1 MRIPEKGQSVISLTF
16 PLKSFYIA
24 AGFYLVGTV
33 FHLLAR
39 EKPAIWFFTA
49 GILINAVSEISG
61 RVIVWPYCNMFEEPF
76 FLPICVAAVSVVLI
90 ISGTA
95 KDGLS
100 LLPLIALFSLV
111 AVFFSE
117 GYYPPFTMQSKSIHA
132 HLFHLFAFVG
142 HGCLITGAYL
152 AVCSLVRKRRD
163 GIPYQMIIWGFAFM
177 SVSGM
182 FGMLWSYA
190 GRSDTVSW
198 NHYYFHS
205 IAVWLYYAGFL
216 HLHLFKGWDQNKK
229 IWILVG
235 GAVMILSLDY
245 LPQIGAMHIPRV
257 FNGGLYDLF

>member
-1 MRIPEKGQSVISLTF
+1 VISLAF

-24 AGFYLVGTV
+24 AAFYLAGAI
-33 FHLLAR
+33 FHLLSMER
-39 EKPAIWFFTA
+39 PALCLLGA
-49 GILINAVSEISG
+49 GLLINMISEIAG
-61 RVIVWPYCNMFEEPF
+61 RVFIWPYCNMFAEPF
-76 FLPICVAAVSVVLI
+76 FLPLCVAAVSLI
-90 ISGTA
+90 LIVSGTA

-100 LLPLIALFSLV
+100 LLPLVVLFSLV

-117 GYYPPFTMQSKSIHA
+117 GYYPPFTMLSKSIHA
-132 HLFHLFAFVG
+132 HLFHLFAFVA

-152 AVCSLVRKRRD
+152 AVCSLAGKRRD

-205 IAVWLYYAGFL
+205 TAIWLYYAGFL
-216 HLHLFKGWDQNKK
+216 HLHLLKGWDQKK
-229 IWILVG
+229 KVWLLLG
-235 GAVMILSLDY
+235 GAIMICCFDY
-245 LPQIGAMHIPRV
+245 LPQIGRMHIPRV
-257 FNGGLYDLF
+257 FNGGLYGHF